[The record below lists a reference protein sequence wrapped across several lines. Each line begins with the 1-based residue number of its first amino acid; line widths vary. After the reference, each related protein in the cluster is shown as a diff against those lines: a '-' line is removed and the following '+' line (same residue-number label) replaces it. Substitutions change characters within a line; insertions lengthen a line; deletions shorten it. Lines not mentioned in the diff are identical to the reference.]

1 MDASD
6 ARSCHR
12 SALRDSPTQC
22 TAAHNSEQQASHEQ
36 QALDILGC
44 QALSCGS
51 SENEILCR
59 VPLLP
64 WLVQDGQG
72 RVADEGTFGHV
83 DIILR
88 AVVLEMWSRGEQVA
102 GERLYLAYCLK
113 RKGSVECKIRLKSFH
128 GLFDAARSGR
138 FNWSHGPMKCTSDF
152 MLKDGA
158 HRAAMALA
166 FGHNQVL
173 LRHPGCKAQANTTSR
188 PKHTLASLK
197 SLLEPAQYNL
207 VAQRNRELFASL
219 GWPYKHP

>member
-1 MDASD
+1 
-6 ARSCHR
+6 
-12 SALRDSPTQC
+12 
-22 TAAHNSEQQASHEQ
+22 
-36 QALDILGC
+36 
-44 QALSCGS
+44 
-51 SENEILCR
+51 
-59 VPLLP
+59 
-64 WLVQDGQG
+64 
-72 RVADEGTFGHV
+72 
-83 DIILR
+83 
-88 AVVLEMWSRGEQVA
+88 
-102 GERLYLAYCLK
+102 
-113 RKGSVECKIRLKSFH
+113 
-128 GLFDAARSGR
+128 
-138 FNWSHGPMKCTSDF
+138 MKCTSDF